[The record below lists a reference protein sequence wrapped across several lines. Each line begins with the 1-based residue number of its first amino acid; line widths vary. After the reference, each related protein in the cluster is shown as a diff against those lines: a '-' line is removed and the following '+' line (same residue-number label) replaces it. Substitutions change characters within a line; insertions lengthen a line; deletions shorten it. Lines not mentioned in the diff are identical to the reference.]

1 MKTKAVWMTA
11 LVGLWLALPA
21 VAQDREGERPGRQ
34 RERRARGER
43 RGFGG
48 QRFSIER
55 MAGRIAEQLDLDDE
69 QKAQFDKIVADFEE
83 RSQQQ
88 RGNRQQMGEIRR
100 EMRAAREDGDDERVA
115 ELREQMR
122 ELGGGNPMNDFYNQI
137 EPILRDD
144 QKRQLSQMRE
154 RFSQRGGRGM
164 GRGGAM
170 QQVERLR
177 GRLNLDDEQRE
188 QFDRLLE
195 DARESMQEQRRA
207 GFEEMRPLIEE
218 LRAAQQEGDDERV
231 QELRE
236 KFREMRGGGGDNA
249 ALEELYGQ
257 LEKILRDDQ
266 RAILA
271 QFREQQ
277 QRGRRGGRGTDQ
289 NDVRGLLRLAKRLDL
304 NDEQKED
311 LRQVEQESMR
321 ALREVR
327 RDREAQAD
335 LAKQVK
341 KEITAILNSEQA
353 ERFERLLQRGS
364 RGDRPGRERSGRG
377 RDRQP
382 RRQRQRGGDEPPW

>member
-1 MKTKAVWMTA
+1 
-11 LVGLWLALPA
+11 LVGLWLALPT
-21 VAQDREGERPGRQ
+21 VAQDREGQRPGRQ
-34 RERRARGER
+34 RERRMGGER

-55 MAGRIAEQLDLDDE
+55 MAGRIAEQLELDDE
-69 QKAQFDKIVADFEE
+69 QKAQFDKIVAEFEE

-88 RGNRQQMGEIRR
+88 RGNREQMGEIRR

-115 ELREQMR
+115 ELRAQMR
-122 ELGGGNPMNDFYNQI
+122 ELGGGNPMNDFYDKI

-154 RFSQRGGRGM
+154 RFGQRGGRGM

-170 QQVERLR
+170 QQIERLR

-195 DARESMQEQRRA
+195 DARESMQEQRR
-207 GFEEMRPLIEE
+207 GRFEEIRPLIEE
-218 LRAAQQEGDDERV
+218 LREAQREGDEERV

-249 ALEELYGQ
+249 ALEDLYAQ

-266 RAILA
+266 REILA
-271 QFREQQ
+271 QFREQQQ
-277 QRGRRGGRGTDQ
+277 QRGRRGGRGGDQ
-289 NDVRGLLRLAKRLDL
+289 NDVRGLLRVAKRLDL
-304 NDEQKED
+304 NDEQKDE

-364 RGDRPGRERSGRG
+364 RGDRSGRERSGRG